1 MTGKHQWSGRHHF
14 QGFGEDQ
21 RQQEQRLFTSG
32 YPKALG
38 EEGSEEDVRIRTGLQ
53 LFGRD
58 AISDVTE
65 TTQE

>member
-1 MTGKHQWSGRHHF
+1 LGKVKGSKNKGCSLQVI
-14 QGFGEDQ
+14 
-21 RQQEQRLFTSG
+21 
-32 YPKALG
+32 PKALG
-38 EEGSEEDVRIRTGLQ
+38 EEGSEEDVRIRTSLQ